1 LEESRTTI
9 EKWAYFFKHAPEV
22 DPDKLEE
29 ITEDYPPIGHAYQV
43 LSEFNYTKEEM
54 DEYYRLDR
62 NADSIRSNLLG
73 AERRGR
79 AEGKAEGLAEGE
91 AKAKRDMV
99 LSLHHQGVDKNIIA
113 TAAGLSLGEV
123 ERVITE
129 PLAV

>member
-73 AERRGR
+73 AERRG
-79 AEGKAEGLAEGE
+79 KAEGLAEGE
-91 AKAKRDMV
+91 AKGKAEATRDMV
-99 LSLHHQGVDKNIIA
+99 MRFHQQGVDKNIIA
-113 TAAGLSLGEV
+113 TAAQVSLQEV
-123 ERVITE
+123 EQI
-129 PLAV
+129 LAEACKN